1 MKTIALALAVA
12 IATPVIAQSTNPL
25 ESAELMKKAI
35 NDVGIAY
42 TFYGQGFTQKTVKDP
57 AIPGGRFVRVDVTQK
72 GAHPWDIG
80 AQYAVNKPIKPG
92 DVVFFAVYAR
102 APNLKDG
109 ESIAISGVGVGQT
122 EAPYASIAMTE
133 VHLTNQWNVY
143 YASAKATAGAGRGQ
157 ARASLQLAGDKQVV
171 DLGVLIV
178 LDLGPDYDLNS
189 LPHN

>member
-1 MKTIALALAVA
+1 MKTIALAFAVA

-25 ESAELMKKAI
+25 ESANLMKKAV

-42 TFYGQGFTQKTVKDP
+42 TFYGQNFTKKVVKD
-57 AIPGGRFVRVDVTQK
+57 AQIPGEQYVRVDVTQK

-80 AQYAVNKPIKPG
+80 AQYAVDKPIKPG

-133 VHLTNQWNVY
+133 MHLTNQWNVY
-143 YASAKATAGAGRGQ
+143 YASAKTTAGAARGQ
-157 ARASLQLAGDKQVV
+157 ARASLQLAGDKQVI
-171 DLGVLIV
+171 DLGPVIV
-178 LDLGPDYDLNS
+178 LDLGPDYDMTT